1 MLSNTL
7 CNHLGLVVLRPLF
20 RRSPSPP
27 SSTTSSSMAKTSEIL
42 VVTPEDAGVKSSMDG
57 NGNMMR
63 TDKNTDA
70 SGIVGKDRV
79 RAKFVWF
86 VW

>member
-1 MLSNTL
+1 
-7 CNHLGLVVLRPLF
+7 
-20 RRSPSPP
+20 
-27 SSTTSSSMAKTSEIL
+27 MAKTSEIL